1 MSEAASED
9 TDPPPRPPALR
20 VVGYGQ
26 PPVEHQFRKGQSG
39 NPAGRPKKTK
49 RRVIDTGFGKNAANE
64 MLLAEAYRP
73 VMVREGEEV
82 IELPALQA
90 VFRAMGVSAM
100 KGNRFAQRTMAEL
113 VKGVEEEHSRLMVE
127 AFGRAID
134 YKREWEWAFARA
146 DALGKPRPEPV
157 PHPDDIILDANKGT
171 FRIAGPKTSD
181 EKVDFDRLLDLRAK
195 AQRDVSLH
203 ARKFKRARSEESRE
217 EAFAWWLAH
226 QNIFDIY
233 NDWLPE
239 RYKADLIDRS
249 NAPEASKQGDWVGKL
264 PTKNG
269 GKRRVDG

>member
-1 MSEAASED
+1 MSEGTSED
-9 TDPPPRPPALR
+9 ADSSPKPPALR

-39 NPAGRPKKTK
+39 NPAGRPRKTK
-49 RRVIDTGFGKNAANE
+49 RRTINTGFGQNAANE

-100 KGNRFAQRTMAEL
+100 KGNRFAQRTMAQL

-134 YKREWEWAFARA
+134 YKREWEQTFARA

-157 PHPDDIILDANKGT
+157 PHPDDIILNANNGT
-171 FRIAGPKTSD
+171 FKIEGPKTPE
-181 EKVDFDRLLDLRAK
+181 EKKSFDYTLDARAK
-195 AQRDVSLH
+195 AQQNVSLF
-203 ARKFKRARSEESRE
+203 AGRFKRARSEDSRE

-226 QNIFDIY
+226 QNLFDMY
-233 NDWLPE
+233 NDWLPT
-239 RYKADLIDRS
+239 RYKAELIDRS
-249 NAPEASKQGDWVGKL
+249 DAPEASKPGDWVGKL

-269 GKRRVDG
+269 GKKRVGG